1 MAELAIDIEKRIK
14 RDFPEEK
21 DYNNVRALLSG
32 IDRSY
37 INVGK
42 EQLIRSMLLI
52 ANGNPQKIQEI
63 IDSNFYHDPRDVI
76 MMAMGISDNTSNYG
90 IDPFID
96 ES

>member
-1 MAELAIDIEKRIK
+1 MADLPIDIEKRIK
-14 RDFPEEK
+14 RDFPKAK
-21 DYNNVRALLSG
+21 DYENVRALLSE

-52 ANGNPQKIQEI
+52 AKGNPDKIQEI
-63 IDSNFYHDPRDVI
+63 IDTNFHHDPRDVI

-90 IDPFID
+90 IDPFED
-96 ES
+96 LA